1 MNVTRSQFYH
11 RNRWTNRVGQ
21 GRESGLLDKLVLGI
35 ANETRMDVGY
45 VAGGE
50 RKRGCALGNPQGFS
64 AIAENAAWRNRYSSL
79 PGLNALAA
87 ILLLA

>member
-1 MNVTRSQFYH
+1 MLRDPNFIIET
-11 RNRWTNRVGQ
+11 VGQ
-21 GRESGLLDKLVLGI
+21 TEWGRDVNPGFWTRLVLGI
-35 ANETRMDVGY
+35 ANETHMDVGY